1 MCIQSEQSSFKD
13 ELFHNVTVE
22 DILFNG
28 YSPGTLQFLLSIYDS
43 LGDLANIL
51 PPLPDMLAGGKF
63 GLWFGKNDTMVNQYY
78 TINTG
83 DKGTLDNS
91 KEILD

>member
-1 MCIQSEQSSFKD
+1 MKD
-13 ELFHNVTVE
+13 KLFHNVTVE

-28 YSPGTLQFLLSIYDS
+28 YSPGTLQFLLSIYGN
-43 LGDLANIL
+43 LTNIL

-63 GLWFGKNDTMVNQYY
+63 GLWYGKNDTMVNQYY

-83 DKGTLDNS
+83 DKVITDHSEENLD
-91 KEILD
+91 

>member
-1 MCIQSEQSSFKD
+1 M
-13 ELFHNVTVE
+13 VE

-43 LGDLANIL
+43 LGNLTNIL

-63 GLWFGKNDTMVNQYY
+63 GLWMGKNDTMVNQYY

-83 DKGTLDNS
+83 DQVQI
-91 KEILD
+91 ILKRGLTYNLTIRCIYVETTKIH